1 MACAYG
7 YENVVAELLRHQ
19 DVDVNIRNNVSDYLL
34 PIINPRSAC
43 GLVVCGV
50 MFCDESDIN

>member
-1 MACAYG
+1 M
-7 YENVVAELLRHQ
+7 AELLRHQ
-19 DVDVNIRNNVSDYLL
+19 DVDVNIRNDVSDYFL

-50 MFCDESDIN
+50 MFCDESDVN